1 MPQREQEA
9 IARHLNR
16 STKALKAPVDVKV
29 QLTEE
34 DQRWIQDA
42 GNAKARAA
50 RARTAM
56 QKRSEEAYNEQKEKL
71 FVFAAGFGKD
81 EKQAE

>member
-1 MPQREQEA
+1 MPQREQDA
-9 IARHLNR
+9 IDRHLQR
-16 STKALKAPVDVKV
+16 TRPQVKAPPVDVKV

-42 GNAKARAA
+42 SSAKVRAA

-56 QKRSEEAYNEQKEKL
+56 QKRSEEL
-71 FVFAAGFGKD
+71 
-81 EKQAE
+81 

>member
-56 QKRSEEAYNEQKEKL
+56 
-71 FVFAAGFGKD
+71 
-81 EKQAE
+81 

>member
-1 MPQREQEA
+1 MPQREQDA
-9 IARHLNR
+9 IERHLQRTR
-16 STKALKAPVDVKV
+16 SQVKAPMPIDVKV

-42 GNAKARAA
+42 SSAKVRAA

-56 QKRSEEAYNEQKEKL
+56 QKRSEEAYNKQKEKL
-71 FVFAAGFGKD
+71 FVFGSSSKA
-81 EKQAE
+81 